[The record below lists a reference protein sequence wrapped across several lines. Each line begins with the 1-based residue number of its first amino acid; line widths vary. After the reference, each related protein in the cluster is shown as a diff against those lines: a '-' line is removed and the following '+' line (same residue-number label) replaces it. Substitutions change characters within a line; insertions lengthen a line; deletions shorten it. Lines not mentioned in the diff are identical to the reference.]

1 MDIIPLIYIKNR
13 KLRGAIEGKML
24 LINELPEQS
33 DAGKLYVKDIDGIER
48 DEPNLDIYQKL
59 SEKHDLWV
67 DAGPRMFGDVVD
79 IIMAGATSITL
90 RKNLFPT
97 EEISNIK
104 EVTETAI
111 YINTDLK
118 DEKQDMASAISHS
131 VDGLVISCDGKQI
144 EDDFKISELFRTMCN
159 KYKVYVAELD
169 EKNISYWT
177 NIGVAGVLLD
187 LETMKKVSK
196 DG

>member
-24 LINELPEQS
+24 FINELPEQS
-33 DAGKLYVKDIDGIER
+33 DVGKLYVKDSDGIEK

>member
-24 LINELPEQS
+24 FINELPEQS

>member
-33 DAGKLYVKDIDGIER
+33 DVGKLYVKDSDGIEK

-131 VDGLVISCDGKQI
+131 VDGLVISCNGKQI

-187 LETMKKVSK
+187 FETMKKVSK

>member
-24 LINELPEQS
+24 FINELPEQS

-131 VDGLVISCDGKQI
+131 VDGLVISCNGKQI

>member
-24 LINELPEQS
+24 FINELPEQS
-33 DAGKLYVKDIDGIER
+33 DVGKLYVKDSDGIEK

-131 VDGLVISCDGKQI
+131 VDGLVISCNGKQI

>member
-33 DAGKLYVKDIDGIER
+33 DAGKLYVKDSDGIEK

-131 VDGLVISCDGKQI
+131 VDGLVISCNGKQI